1 MREKENKEQ
10 YSKERRREGPEEAPA
25 RKSIGDPAPID
36 DDTFARRAG
45 QIIARAVRGVKSSIA
60 GKRKYSVD
68 SPSALGERGHGGLAC
83 RG

>member
-1 MREKENKEQ
+1 MAKEATAMREKENKEQ
-10 YSKERRREGPEEAPA
+10 YSKERRPEEAPF

-60 GKRKYSVD
+60 GKRK
-68 SPSALGERGHGGLAC
+68 
-83 RG
+83 